1 MDAFPAFFPLAG
13 RTVVIAGAGE
23 AADAKARLFEGSP
36 ARLVRLE
43 GEAAFLSGSYRD
55 ASLVFVASADP
66 KFADAAVRAARAAG
80 APVNVVDRPDACDF
94 TTPAIIDRGEVVC
107 AIGTGGA
114 APMVATLL
122 RQDLEARL
130 PPGLGRIARLLRELQ
145 AQIRARFPV
154 LHERRAFIRS
164 QLAGVAA
171 RTALDGDME
180 AARERLLAELVTFAP
195 SQGRVW
201 YVRAAGPVELLT
213 LRAVQ
218 VLASADVVCIDA
230 GCDGGVLDLARRD
243 AVRLTGQEV
252 SCERIIELARQGLIV
267 VRLVPAH
274 ADPDELAALAQAG
287 IAHEQAPA
295 AAA

>member
-13 RTVVIAGAGE
+13 RTIVIAGAGE
-23 AADAKARLFEGSP
+23 AADAKARLFQGSP

-43 GEAAFLSGSYRD
+43 GEAAFESASYKG
-55 ASLVFVASADP
+55 AALVFVASAQAQ
-66 KFADAAVRAARAAG
+66 FVEAAVQAARAAG

-122 RQDLEARL
+122 RQDLETRL
-130 PPGLGRIARLLRELQ
+130 PAGLGRIAKLLRELQ
-145 AQIRARFPV
+145 GPIRARLPV

-164 QLAGVAA
+164 QLSGEAA

-180 AARERLLAELVTFAP
+180 TARQRLLEELQSFVP
-195 SQGRVW
+195 SAGRVF
-201 YVRAAGPVELLT
+201 YVGAGGPLELLT

-218 VLASADVVCIDA
+218 LLASADVICIDD
-230 GCDGGVLDLARRD
+230 GCDRGVLELGRRD
-243 AVRLTGQEV
+243 AVRVTGKDV
-252 SCERIIELARQGLIV
+252 TADGVIALARQGLIV
-267 VRLVPAH
+267 VRLVPAR
-274 ADPDELAALAQAG
+274 ADAQELSALAQAG
-287 IAHEQAPA
+287 IAHEQAPVA
-295 AAA
+295 VP